1 MAKNEEQAKVTD
13 SQLSDPVVT
22 PETAGEIPQTDQR
35 LGMRQIREAQ
45 SFREMEELRAARA
58 SGQPGENEKKVI
70 GMQAIKKKDG
80 SGYAFKLFMTE
91 PYTAYEKQ
99 HGECLG
105 VKVCDEYVGDESK
118 IPADLALGDIIKI
131 TKIQR
136 GQFLS
141 VDEIR
146 ILNR

>member
-1 MAKNEEQAKVTD
+1 MAKTEEQTKVTD
-13 SQLSDPVVT
+13 VQTVDQSARS
-22 PETAGEIPQTDQR
+22 ETAAETPQAEQR
-35 LGMRQIREAQ
+35 MGIRQIREVQ
-45 SFREMEELRAARA
+45 SLKEMEELRAARA